1 MTRIRIDKQVSV
13 KVESD
18 TLLTR
23 VTIHGRGDDEESCL
37 RGKKADQEALLSA
50 LSDIDLERILLETDR
65 VGEEYESID
74 GKRTKTGM
82 SYTLGY
88 RIVGAMGGEEKI
100 EKALLCLKDRVSYV
114 HSYALS
120 DPDEAKKL
128 ALDMAIQ
135 KAREMAETIAESLSL
150 HIVGVEEVTSEDYQ
164 QGPVMLRS
172 AKAITSPE
180 HESSIQSHVQA
191 VFLAE

>member
-82 SYTLGY
+82 S
-88 RIVGAMGGEEKI
+88 AW
-100 EKALLCLKDRVSYV
+100 
-114 HSYALS
+114 
-120 DPDEAKKL
+120 KKL
-128 ALDMAIQ
+128 
-135 KAREMAETIAESLSL
+135 KA
-150 HIVGVEEVTSEDYQ
+150 
-164 QGPVMLRS
+164 
-172 AKAITSPE
+172 
-180 HESSIQSHVQA
+180 
-191 VFLAE
+191 